1 MTFQTKYS
9 HYIDDKISETDP
21 TFHPAYYDMYTQV
34 DRTGTKVTV
43 VEQKER
49 KDYNF
54 QQNILELCVEC
65 LDRGVVPIQR

>member
-1 MTFQTKYS
+1 MICT
-9 HYIDDKISETDP
+9 
-21 TFHPAYYDMYTQV
+21 YTQV

-65 LDRGVVPIQR
+65 LDRGVVPNPEVRKINNLYSYPS